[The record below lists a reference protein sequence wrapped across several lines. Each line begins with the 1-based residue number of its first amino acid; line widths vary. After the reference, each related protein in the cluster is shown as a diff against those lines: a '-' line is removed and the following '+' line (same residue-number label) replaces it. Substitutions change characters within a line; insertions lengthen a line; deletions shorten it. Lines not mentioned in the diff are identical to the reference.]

1 LREELKNY
9 TIEKMEN
16 EMYPKNLKY
25 SQTHEWV
32 KVDKDVV
39 TVGIT
44 DFAAKQLTD
53 LAYLEL
59 PSIGEKVARGSSF
72 GVVETVKAVSDLY
85 SPISGKIIKVNE
97 NLSREPDIVT
107 EDPYGEG
114 WMIIVKIE
122 DLSELDTLMDSE
134 KYEQLVKKE
143 KEK

>member
-1 LREELKNY
+1 
-9 TIEKMEN
+9 
-16 EMYPKNLKY
+16 MYPKNLKY

-39 TVGIT
+39 TIGIT

-59 PSIGEKVARGSSF
+59 PSIGEKVAKGSSF

-97 NLSREPDIVT
+97 NLSKELDILT
-107 EDPYGEG
+107 EYPYGEG
-114 WMIIVKIE
+114 WMIMVEIE
-122 DLSELDTLMDSE
+122 DLSELDALMDSE
-134 KYEQLVKKE
+134 EYEQLVKKE
-143 KEK
+143 REG

>member
-1 LREELKNY
+1 
-9 TIEKMEN
+9 
-16 EMYPKNLKY
+16 MYPKNLKY
-25 SQTHEWV
+25 SETHEWV
-32 KVDKDVV
+32 KVDKDIV

-44 DFAAKQLTD
+44 DFAAKRLTD

-59 PSIGEKVARGSSF
+59 PSTGEKVSKGSSF
-72 GVVETVKAVSDLY
+72 GIIETVKAVSDLY

-97 NLSREPDIVT
+97 DLLKEPDTVT

-122 DLSELDTLMDSE
+122 DLSELDALMDWE

-143 KEK
+143 KEG